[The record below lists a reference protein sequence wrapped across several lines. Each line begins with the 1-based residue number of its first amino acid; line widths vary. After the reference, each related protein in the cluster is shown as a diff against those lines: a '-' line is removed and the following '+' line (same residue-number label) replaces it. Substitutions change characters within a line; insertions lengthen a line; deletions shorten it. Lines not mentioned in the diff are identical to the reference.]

1 MTKEGNKSKEEITA
15 ILQCYQQYGDN
26 AYLKLLL
33 KNWAT
38 RVPAKDVVELL
49 DVARDLLKTQYAACG
64 EDAETM
70 ITDAL
75 GEKLKLGK
83 MVNKLPELEGIFEKH
98 CNALIA
104 EESSD
109 DSRITITFNISN
121 NDPDK
126 LRLSHDFNM
135 SPNID
140 SAFSPVRL
148 VISTIS
154 EDRSNLIGKNFK
166 LDVNYLP
173 DKVILTITDFTDINS
188 LFPNF
193 KKLSLTQQQD
203 YMADRFQ
210 RVITNQGRK
219 FITNNNAFAK
229 FKQSI
234 DVQIYSRFRNLSN
247 KLPETE
253 GLFESSIDNT
263 EYTYLCTFKRVPE
276 NLKQTLRSV
285 LVEVF
290 ESLIFRL
297 KINFQQKCEY
307 QISTINDNV
316 VGKLTDLTIHPNSQR
331 QIGGWIDKWV
341 IEGIYEDWPYK
352 QWPDSNADKIIEEL
366 VADENFVS
374 VWKTKYEDLTNTHP
388 ELKGIFESKSD
399 KEIPYRLE
407 VTFNIKDKKYKK
419 SIKEALERV
428 KRFFELPIYRWPNN
442 IIEDKGNLI
451 LNVLLTE
458 ALTLNGAQNH
468 EQVIKR
474 IVKNEFEKKGLL
486 EPFHKFVDI
495 TYKIFETTFDKMTA
509 KLPELKGIFESRL
522 DKDKRVLYVKF
533 DPIADS
539 AVAEL
544 LETILN
550 KTSRYFNFW
559 FDDQPSSVNKNGT
572 CFTFV
577 LDCSNIVKADTTEGG
592 EAFFWN
598 NYRDTQEE
606 IYRNTKIPSE
616 VRQEYGKLVHWNFE
630 WASKYK
636 EMVTK
641 LPELE
646 GIFESEYSS
655 LFEKYLS

>member
-1 MTKEGNKSKEEITA
+1 MTEEGNKQKKREFIRIMNHYEKYSDALLQEETDGDDSVITLVFNISQDDPDEIRAPHPFPFLTNQESAYSPMYNILSAVTSKNERISTTIGWEFDSSVDYLHDKIIVRITNF
-15 ILQCYQQYGDN
+15 IESNSKHPLFKEMSLIEQQDY
-26 AYLKLLL
+26 
-33 KNWAT
+33 
-38 RVPAKDVVELL
+38 
-49 DVARDLLKTQYAACG
+49 
-64 EDAETM
+64 
-70 ITDAL
+70 ITDAFKRSFINQGRNYIRDKAAFDKFRQSIEVHIYSKFRNL
-75 GEKLKLGK
+75 IK
-83 MVNKLPELEGIFEKH
+83 KLPELEG
-98 CNALIA
+98 
-104 EESSD
+104 
-109 DSRITITFNISN
+109 
-121 NDPDK
+121 
-126 LRLSHDFNM
+126 
-135 SPNID
+135 
-140 SAFSPVRL
+140 
-148 VISTIS
+148 
-154 EDRSNLIGKNFK
+154 
-166 LDVNYLP
+166 
-173 DKVILTITDFTDINS
+173 
-188 LFPNF
+188 
-193 KKLSLTQQQD
+193 
-203 YMADRFQ
+203 
-210 RVITNQGRK
+210 
-219 FITNNNAFAK
+219 
-229 FKQSI
+229 
-234 DVQIYSRFRNLSN
+234 
-247 KLPETE
+247 
-253 GLFESSIDNT
+253 LFESSETKYVYECKFKDIPT
-263 EYTYLCTFKRVPE
+263 ELMDVVKSLLHSTFDLLKVKLKRSY
-276 NLKQTLRSV
+276 NQ
-285 LVEVF
+285 
-290 ESLIFRL
+290 
-297 KINFQQKCEY
+297 NC
-307 QISTINDNV
+307 ISTITVSNGIITARLLN
-316 VGKLTDLTIHPNSQR
+316 LTIHPNSQR
-331 QIGGWIDKWV
+331 QIGGWMDKCIIDQL
-341 IEGIYEDWPYK
+341 YQLWPPH
-352 QWPDSNADKIIEEL
+352 QDDKIL
-366 VADENFVS
+366 DEITDHQHFIS
-374 VWKTKYEDLTNTHP
+374 IWKTEFEDLTKKLP

-458 ALTLNGAQNH
+458 ALTLNGAKNH

-474 IVKNEFEKKGLL
+474 IVKNQFEKKGLL
-486 EPFHKFVDI
+486 EPFHKFVNI
-495 TYKIFETTFDKMTA
+495 TYKIVETTFDKMTA

-598 NYRDTQEE
+598 NYRATQEE
-606 IYRNTKIPSE
+606 IYRNTKIPIE

-646 GIFESEYSS
+646 GIFEAEYSS